1 MTEKLII
8 REILDKDD
16 PALADVMRMFQAMYD
31 EEGSDQAVQLIEDG
45 PEVWL
50 QGVLKGLG
58 RFGVI
63 FLASID
69 GKNIGFAH
77 GGLRLMSDFYG
88 SHKVGH
94 ISHVFVDEVVRKKA
108 VGVDLVRNLEQ
119 WFDEKG
125 VHSVEL
131 EVLISNKAGMAFW
144 EKLGYPGE
152 LLQCRK
158 MGNKL

>member
-8 REILDKDD
+8 REMLDKED
-16 PALADVMRMFQAMYD
+16 PALADVKRMFQAMYD
-31 EEGSDQAVQLIEDG
+31 KEDSDQAVQLIEDG
-45 PEVWL
+45 PEIWL
-50 QGVLKGLG
+50 QGVRKGLG

-63 FLASID
+63 FLASMD

-88 SHKVGH
+88 SHKVGY
-94 ISHVFVDEVVRKKA
+94 ISHIFVNEVARKKG
-108 VGVDLVRNLEQ
+108 VGVDLVRKLEQ
-119 WFDEKG
+119 WFAEKG

-131 EVLISNKAGMAFW
+131 EVLIRNKAGMAFW
-144 EKLGYPGE
+144 EKLGYPVE
-152 LLQCRK
+152 LFQCRK